1 MRAVVTG
8 VNRFVK
14 AHITVHLKFTTTSQP
29 CRERNLYTFNPKG
42 PTSPLQSWDILF
54 FATFVS
60 HHHGEMLES
69 LERSLFRWIMK
80 HLHEGRHTRTPTNPV
95 YPGDVTFGGVRGG
108 KLGNSPFSRLP
119 GWKPQSSNSEMLAGF
134 LLLKL
139 PVATMIYGS
148 VSSPDGTA
156 FPERWIKESRA
167 DLQKQATCK
176 GSSKCLA
183 SPERTS
189 RSIHFPKGR
198 NRPLQLKVTKPWAR
212 RRQLQP

>member
-1 MRAVVTG
+1 
-8 VNRFVK
+8 
-14 AHITVHLKFTTTSQP
+14 
-29 CRERNLYTFNPKG
+29 
-42 PTSPLQSWDILF
+42 
-54 FATFVS
+54 
-60 HHHGEMLES
+60 
-69 LERSLFRWIMK
+69 MK
-80 HLHEGRHTRTPTNPV
+80 HLREGRHTRTPTNPI
-95 YPGDVTFGGVRGG
+95 YPGAVTFGGVRGG
-108 KLGNSPFSRLP
+108 QLGNSPFSRLP

-139 PVATMIYGS
+139 PVATMIYDS
-148 VSSPDGTA
+148 VSSPGGTA

-212 RRQLQP
+212 RRQRQPQPETSSEVSKTCRRLALRNSPPSPESRNPQSLLPPPRRTPTHLPGARWGRLVC